1 MILQAE
7 NSIVD
12 KADAKS
18 ISSFN
23 ESIEFR
29 NVSFSYEG
37 KDVLK
42 NINLKILKGQTVAI
56 VGASGAGKSTLVDLI
71 PRFHDVDSGEILLDG
86 TNIKDFK
93 IDALRKLMG
102 IVSQEPIL
110 FNDSI
115 ANNISL
121 GAENAEM
128 NDIEHAGKIANAHE
142 FIIHKEDGYHAIAG
156 DRGTKLSGGEKQ
168 RVTIAR
174 AIFKNPPVLIL
185 DEATSSLDTVSERMV
200 QDAINHL
207 MQNRTSII
215 IAHRLSTVQNAD
227 EIIVLEQGE
236 IKERGTHSVLMSTQ
250 GIYSKLVEMQQVLS

>member
-1 MILQAE
+1 M
-7 NSIVD
+7 
-12 KADAKS
+12 
-18 ISSFN
+18 
-23 ESIEFR
+23 
-29 NVSFSYEG
+29 
-37 KDVLK
+37 
-42 NINLKILKGQTVAI
+42 
-56 VGASGAGKSTLVDLI
+56 VDLI
-71 PRFHDVDSGEILLDG
+71 PRFHDVDGGEILIDG
-86 TNIKDFK
+86 MNIKNYK
-93 IDALRKLMG
+93 IDELRKLMG

-110 FNDSI
+110 FNDTI

-121 GAENAEM
+121 GAEEAQIK
-128 NDIEHAGKIANAHE
+128 DIEYAGKIANAHE
-142 FIIHKEDGYHAIAG
+142 FIIQKEDGYMAIAG

-174 AIFKNPPVLIL
+174 AIFKNPPILIL

-236 IKERGTHSVLMSTQ
+236 IKERGTHASLILKK
-250 GIYSKLVEMQQVLS
+250 GLYNNLVEMQQVLS